1 MRPAP
6 ALPPTGAV
14 RAHVA
19 PGPDVA
25 APECLQHAPL
35 LARGGEAHQVAAAR
49 HALRLGAG
57 PGPGHAGEAVHPGGG
72 DEVRGR
78 GGHRNSAALELARPE
93 AAAEGDGVELAEP
106 QPAHQQAALRPR
118 QVGRQHE
125 PRL

>member
-25 APECLQHAPL
+25 AAEGVQHAPL

-49 HALRLGAG
+49 HALGLGPG

-72 DEVRGR
+72 RDEVRGR
-78 GGHRNSAALELARPE
+78 GGHRHAAALELARPE
-93 AAAEGDGVELAEP
+93 AAAEADGVELAQP

-118 QVGRQHE
+118 QVGR
-125 PRL
+125 